1 MEIIVNTDHQVPC
14 LPVIFIARLPRTCHQ
29 ADQTPVDWGL
39 CSVDAYIK
47 GWEAADQERAQ
58 SRARQR
64 DLKLQTLV
72 RLASVMLNK
81 SGYEGLSLAEIANVL
96 GITKQALYYY
106 TKSKEDLLFKCY
118 TRALDLAEQAYDHS
132 DALGGTG
139 FDKIASFV
147 RFHLNPDAEPYAILD
162 NLGALTEEHR
172 QAISGR
178 AKALEQRMRGFIRE
192 GVEDGSINPIDPKF
206 AEFWILGSLSWMPK
220 WFKPDGEVSAT
231 EVADSFIQL
240 IGDGLRPR

>member
-1 MEIIVNTDHQVPC
+1 
-14 LPVIFIARLPRTCHQ
+14 
-29 ADQTPVDWGL
+29 VD
-39 CSVDAYIK
+39 SIIK
-47 GWEAADQERAQ
+47 GWETAENEREE

-81 SGYEGLSLAEIANVL
+81 HGYEGLSLAAIASVL

-106 TKSKEDLLFKCY
+106 TKSKEDLLLKCY
-118 TRALDLAEQAYDHS
+118 TRALDLAEDAYNHS
-132 DALGGTG
+132 EKHGKNG
-139 FDKIASFV
+139 FEKIACFV

-162 NLGALTEEHR
+162 NLGALNPEHR
-172 QAISGR
+172 QAISNR

-220 WFKPDGEVSAT
+220 WFKPDGQVPAT